1 MKMHDY
7 NTDKDRV
14 ILLIHPMMSDGAG
27 LKLCITD
34 HMGSDFRYLLPDL
47 AAHGDAGGD
56 TYHSAKEEASQI
68 HDYLIEHGIT
78 HLVMGYCASLG
89 ACTLFELLEY
99 KDIEFDHLFFEG
111 ASLYENTRLLFFL
124 SRKMYLG
131 RHSQALKNPEKAV
144 GIMRRLY
151 GESAAEAMAKRFIAM
166 NEESIINI
174 CRDCSFVH
182 LTRLDSE
189 MQRNTIFAYGE
200 KEFDLKN
207 SRKVCTVRYPEAQLK
222 VWRGLNHCQRI
233 SGDSEAYAEMLRE
246 IIEPLHEAM
255 LS

>member
-7 NTDKDRV
+7 NKDKDRV
-14 ILLIHPMMSDGAG
+14 FLLIYPMMSDGAG

-47 AAHGDAGGD
+47 AAHGEAGGE
-56 TYHSAKEEASQI
+56 TYRSAREEASQI
-68 HDYLIEHGIT
+68 HTYLVEQGVL
-78 HLVMGYCASLG
+78 HLAMGYCASLG
-89 ACTLFELLEY
+89 GCTLFELLEY
-99 KDIEFDHLFFEG
+99 KDIKFDHLFFEG
-111 ASLYENTRLLFFL
+111 ASLYESARVLFYL

-144 GIMRRLY
+144 RIMRRLY

-174 CRDCSFVH
+174 CHDCSFVH

-207 SRKVCTVRYPEAQLK
+207 SRKVCAARYPEAQLK
-222 VWRGLNHCQRI
+222 VWKGLNHCQRI
-233 SGDSEAYAEMLRE
+233 SGDSEAYAEMLRK
-246 IIEPLHEAM
+246 IIEE
-255 LS
+255 

>member
-7 NTDKDRV
+7 NTDQDSV

-47 AAHGDAGGD
+47 AAHGETGEE
-56 TYHSAKEEASQI
+56 TYRSAKEEAAQI
-68 HDYLIEHGIT
+68 HAYLLEKGIT
-78 HLVMGYCASLG
+78 HLAMGYCASLG
-89 ACTLFELLEY
+89 GCTLFELLEY
-99 KDIEFDHLFFEG
+99 KDIKFDHLFFEG
-111 ASLYENTRLLFFL
+111 ASLYENTRVLFFL
-124 SRKMYLG
+124 SKKMYLG
-131 RHSQALKNPEKAV
+131 RHSQALKNPEKTIR
-144 GIMRRLY
+144 IMCKLY

-174 CRDCSFVH
+174 CHDCSFVH

-207 SRKVCTVRYPEAQLK
+207 SRKVCAARYPEAQLK
-222 VWRGLNHCQRI
+222 VWKGLNHCQRI
-233 SGDSEAYAEMLRE
+233 SGDSEAYAEMLRK
-246 IIEPLHEAM
+246 IIEE
-255 LS
+255 